1 MCMRFP
7 SRMMVVDRQEG
18 SQSMGVV
25 VGASLVRPDGS
36 SSSLN
41 SIQSVVESL
50 EGLVELQY
58 DYGPNLIPKAAPA
71 FEGMWRWRDLL
82 PIGAGPVRYPLS
94 VGGTPLLAPP
104 GLRDLL
110 GLPNLWLKDETR
122 SPTGSN
128 KDRATA
134 LVLEDALRTGAD
146 TVTAAS
152 TGNVAVSVAVGAAAA
167 GLRAIIF
174 VPAGVGE
181 AKLHVML
188 LAGATVFKVKE
199 GYKAAFKLSRWAA
212 RDLGWHDRN
221 TGANPMTLEA
231 KKTVALEVW
240 EQLGR
245 DVPDVMVIPVG
256 DGTTLSAIAKGF
268 RELVACGVADRVPRL
283 IGVQAEGYQPL
294 RKAWYGEPCK
304 LGKTI
309 ADGIAVADPANAP
322 TALRDVK
329 ETGGSFV
336 AVSDDAILHAI
347 KVLASRAG
355 VVAEPAAAAGLAGLE
370 VALDEGEVMSDE
382 RVVVLVTGSGL
393 KTPQFLKV
401 TGRAF
406 LIHKDLDAV
415 KRALQDG

>member
-1 MCMRFP
+1 
-7 SRMMVVDRQEG
+7 MMVVDGQEG
-18 SQSMGVV
+18 SRSMGHV
-25 VGASLVRPDGS
+25 VGATLVRPDGS
-36 SSSLN
+36 SSPLD
-41 SIQSVVESL
+41 SIHLIAESP

-58 DYGPNLIPKAAPA
+58 DYGPHLIPTPSPA

-82 PIGAGPVRYPLS
+82 PIKAGPIRYPLS

-104 GLRDLL
+104 GLRAML
-110 GLPNLWLKDETR
+110 GMPNLWLKDETR

-167 GLRAIIF
+167 GLRAVIF
-174 VPAGVGE
+174 VPAGVNE
-181 AKLHVML
+181 AKLRVML

-212 RDLGWHDRN
+212 RELGWHDRN

-245 DVPDVMVIPVG
+245 EVPDVMVIPVG

-268 RELVACGVADRVPRL
+268 RELVACDVAGRVPRL
-283 IGVQAEGYQPL
+283 IGVQAEACQPL
-294 RKAWYGEPCK
+294 RSAWCGERCTV
-304 LGKTI
+304 GKTI
-309 ADGIAVADPANAP
+309 ADGIAVAAPANAP
-322 TALRDVK
+322 TALRDVR
-329 ETGGSFV
+329 ETGGCFL
-336 AVSDDAILHAI
+336 AVSDDSILTAIQTLAI
-347 KVLASRAG
+347 RAG
-355 VVAEPAAAAGLAGLE
+355 VIAEPAAAAGLAGLE
-370 VALDEGEVMSDE
+370 KALAEGQVGRDE
-382 RVVVLVTGSGL
+382 RVVALITGSGL
-393 KTPQFLKV
+393 KTPHYLQPA
-401 TGRAF
+401 GRAF
-406 LIHKDLDAV
+406 LVHKDLEEV
-415 KRALQDG
+415 KRALRE